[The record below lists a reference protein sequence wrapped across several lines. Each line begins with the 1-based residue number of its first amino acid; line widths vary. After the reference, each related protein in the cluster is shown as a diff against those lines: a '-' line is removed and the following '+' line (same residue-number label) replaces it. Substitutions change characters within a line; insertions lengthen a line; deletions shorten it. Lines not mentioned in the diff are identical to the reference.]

1 MREKSLTISTRNLPS
16 SSLGQ
21 LAGSAECWLAT
32 ADKCG
37 RFRTDPPSRL
47 DRPSVSGQKDKRSQ
61 GGQAQAPNIT
71 YLYSKMN
78 RRPSSHSES
87 ISHNTLNSF
96 PEKRGRARSI
106 MGALSPNDISDL
118 VTRFSRWRL
127 TDPDPEPNHSS
138 LAYYFLGPDPDQCS
152 PQSRLS
158 KSTQLA
164 SPKEDNETTKHG
176 NRQPKLR
183 VQRLERAAKGED
195 RGGRR
200 KSAHVLRPDRAPK
213 LSATRKRRRAKH
225 PQECRSRVRAE
236 TRNELIQSIVGQ
248 INTLGIFEL
257 TRISDFTT
265 RQYMATH
272 TARCHTAPLWSPR
285 GPGQFR

>member
-1 MREKSLTISTRNLPS
+1 MREKSFILFTINLPS

-78 RRPSSHSES
+78 RRPGSHSES

-118 VTRFSRWRL
+118 VIRLSRWTL
-127 TDPDPEPNHSS
+127 TDPAPEPNHSS
-138 LAYYFLGPDPDQCS
+138 LTHCFLGPDPDQCS

-158 KSTQLA
+158 KSSQLA
-164 SPKEDNETTKHG
+164 SPKEDNETTEHG

-183 VQRLERAAKGED
+183 VQQRLKRAAKRED
-195 RGGRR
+195 RCGSR
-200 KSAHVLRPDRAPK
+200 KSAHVLRPDRA
-213 LSATRKRRRAKH
+213 LESSATRKHGRAKH
-225 PQECRSRVRAE
+225 AKDCRVRAE
-236 TRNELIQSIVGQ
+236 IRDELIQSIVDQ
-248 INTLGIFEL
+248 ITERGVSEL
-257 TRISDFTT
+257 TRILDFIT
-265 RQYMATH
+265 RGYIATH
-272 TARCHTAPLWSPR
+272 TASCLTTPLWSPR
-285 GPGQFR
+285 RLGQFR